1 MYCEECG
8 TQLNDDGECAVCLTK
23 SNSVLEDID
32 RDEEAKRYR
41 EEMEK
46 KDYSKIFISDEEK
59 YVTSI
64 GNGYIENY
72 LLDGTLKKAFLVVS
86 SKRAYLKGRCYL
98 MQGRALKRIN
108 EEKTI
113 DLKDINGSGFLHKKN
128 YLFSVLS
135 ALVFVLMV
143 AIICG
148 SLFITGSIISVA
160 LTNPALIAVIM
171 MCGLSGCWMGVKK
184 GKKEYFPITFILM
197 FVLLISGVVCSYSF
211 TRNLYYPDFSEW
223 LLVASYWGTTIALL
237 VCGFVLNKRINEHK
251 SLRRITIAWCVL
263 CLVGVVL
270 YIGVSLG
277 YEVYRA
283 EILLVVAEVV
293 ILVPLSFVLYK
304 IGKLLGK
311 LSNRTWFNI
320 MMPSG
325 NISFNVRF
333 YSIPEMQEFQKR
345 LIVAKNQFEEQVKE
359 VKMAETVDTAAA
371 LSNISR
377 VLDKVDV
384 KQGSLT
390 EEIQSA
396 VKLFEQGL
404 ISKEEFEQLKKK
416 LLG

>member
-8 TQLNDDGECAVCLTK
+8 TQLNDEGECAVCLAK
-23 SNSVLEDID
+23 SNSMLEDID

-46 KDYSKIFISDEEK
+46 KDYSKVFISDEEK

-72 LLDGTLKKAFLVVS
+72 LLDGTLKKAFLVIS

-98 MQGRALKRIN
+98 MQGRTLKRIN

-128 YLFSVLS
+128 YLFTVLS
-135 ALVFVLMV
+135 VLVFVLMA
-143 AIICG
+143 AIIG
-148 SLFITGSIISVA
+148 LGLLLLGRAMSYFSINRII
-160 LTNPALIAVIM
+160 PAL
-171 MCGLSGCWMGVKK
+171 
-184 GKKEYFPITFILM
+184 
-197 FVLLISGVVCSYSF
+197 LLICWIVGM
-211 TRNLYYPDFSEW
+211 
-223 LLVASYWGTTIALL
+223 
-237 VCGFVLNKRINEHK
+237 
-251 SLRRITIAWCVL
+251 RRIKEKKTLQVVTIIGYVFFVFGGIMALRSMNWGSMAMAIFAL
-263 CLVGVVL
+263 SYAL
-270 YIGVSLG
+270 YILGVFLW
-277 YEVYRA
+277 
-283 EILLVVAEVV
+283 
-293 ILVPLSFVLYK
+293 
-304 IGKLLGK
+304 K

-325 NISFNVRF
+325 NISFDVRF

-345 LIVAKNQFEEQVKE
+345 LIIAKNQFEEQVKE
-359 VKMAETVDTAAA
+359 VKMTETVNTAAA
-371 LSNISR
+371 LSNISK

-384 KQGSLT
+384 KQSSLT

-396 VKLFEQGL
+396 VKLLEQGL
-404 ISKEEFEQLKKK
+404 ISKDEFEQLKKK